1 MGRYYIMSDD
11 VLITPASRKIEFFDS
26 GGNIDGKIELDG
38 SGNLSITSAGS
49 IAIGDITQ
57 DIHIG
62 DGTQAVDLVFDFASS
77 IYSVANQDLTIGKKS
92 LGGND
97 IIIDTPSF
105 LNVQTDSG
113 YVRVGPQNGS
123 FSHFVTDRAKYYFNK
138 PLIIDGGNSNGDAY
152 LISAYNDEDFV
163 IATNNG
169 SDDRITIKK
178 ATGKVGIGTTSPD
191 DLLHLK
197 GTDAALL
204 VEDAGSDSNP
214 AVEIKNDA
222 VHWKLQARGGDSDK
236 FRIVEGSNTHAV
248 IDTSGNVGI
257 GTTNPLTDLHIA
269 QPGDTSTH
277 YSALTLDNGIDT
289 DGGRGVGMNFRVRFT
304 SGNIHTS
311 QIHFDFF
318 GDKFGNSIG
327 MNYVSGRSGS
337 FSHHYFRDQ
346 GGTNQLMITDDGK
359 VGIGSRFSHT
369 VQPDALFEIN
379 ESGTGAAVMRL
390 RNTNTSYPDDTA
402 FGTIEFY
409 NADASGPGVTSKI
422 NAISDASGRGGQL
435 QFQTDDTGTSP
446 QTALLLQGDLNAVF
460 AGNVVSTSKAS
471 FNTMAQYYYQRTSMG
486 SGNVDLRV
494 PVGGAGTAN
503 PNIYTMPRAGKIMAF
518 NIIYY
523 GGSITTTSGTD
534 VFRITKRSSGVE
546 TTTDISIARTSLTNV
561 NANNHTTT
569 VELGTP
575 ITFAADDGIFLKRQ
589 SSGGTVTHVGA
600 VLYMAFDA

>member
-1 MGRYYIMSDD
+1 MSDD

-446 QTALLLQGDLNAVF
+446 QTALLLQGDLNAAF

>member
-1 MGRYYIMSDD
+1 MSDD